1 MRKYLSRALL
11 ALIVIGLA
19 IVAWSAITIIWQEP
33 VTAIQHHRQEAKL
46 EKQLAKAEKA
56 QEHRPS
62 VRRPVLPHL
71 PEGTPVGHLKG
82 RTINALVVMG
92 AAHDDLIKGPGL
104 WHARPGTP
112 HTVVISGHRT
122 TYGAPF
128 RKINGLRL
136 RDVLTLKTPYGTFR
150 YKVRRKLI
158 VKPSDV
164 WVAQDVGHEQL
175 VLTAC
180 HPVYSAA
187 QRYVIF
193 ADRLTSRT

>member
-104 WHARPGTP
+104 SH
-112 HTVVISGHRT
+112 H
-122 TYGAPF
+122 
-128 RKINGLRL
+128 
-136 RDVLTLKTPYGTFR
+136 
-150 YKVRRKLI
+150 VRGSLPQDQR
-158 VKPSDV
+158 SATQRRAH
-164 WVAQDVGHEQL
+164 AQDALWDV
-175 VLTAC
+175 
-180 HPVYSAA
+180 PVQSP
-187 QRYVIF
+187 
-193 ADRLTSRT
+193 S